1 MPNPKK
7 TVLLLGQ
14 NGLMTD
20 VLQSVLCKEDWQL
33 LRSKWTNEQWQSC
46 VRLHNP
52 QTIIAFVGT
61 EFSRKT
67 LSYVMAVLD
76 QLILVAEKAQVQH
89 LYLVAAPA
97 DETAQQAYVLLMAQ
111 LLAWRGHLA
120 CQLTMVHLPQL
131 YGPAMRKM
139 AGNIAKNMLRT
150 ARRGEQLNL
159 EALAAQVTG
168 EAMHEDD
175 AAYAVRQIVARGIDA
190 PQVTVAANNEVLR
203 QQLGWQPRYDLR
215 TGLQQVWPRLQAVV
229 RARRR
234 GRRQAAAKDARR
246 RIWHRVIPWLENGA
260 SALVMQAV
268 MEMQGGSFVNT
279 FISFDLNYLYIGA
292 FGLVYGR
299 VQALVAMLFSSILL
313 IHLWLGM
320 GHDIVGL
327 LYEPAGLLHLTS
339 YLFVAFL
346 TGYFADRRDQERHEL
361 RWEKNEQ
368 KEQYRELLQA
378 YNACMDTKDALYRQ
392 IVNSDDSIGRI
403 YNIIRRLDSV
413 DVEQV
418 FDQAA
423 SVTAEILNVHD
434 IAIYIPDANGNY
446 LRSKVRLGT
455 LTQQLPHSLN
465 RQQEDWL
472 QPVLSEQRVF
482 VNNDLLQGRPDLA
495 APVIYDEQIIAV
507 VAIYG
512 LRFEQWSLSQQN
524 LLSVT
529 MRLIASSLGRARQ
542 FESEAEERRYIAG
555 TNILQA
561 EAFKSVLQGMLQRSQ
576 RQAQADMDTGV
587 YLLHL
592 VRDTYTDAEL
602 DAKLASC
609 LHAGDFVGVMNG
621 GVAVLLA
628 EANADTAD
636 IVARRLTAAGLHVE
650 RQEKVAA

>member
-1 MPNPKK
+1 
-7 TVLLLGQ
+7 
-14 NGLMTD
+14 
-20 VLQSVLCKEDWQL
+20 
-33 LRSKWTNEQWQSC
+33 
-46 VRLHNP
+46 
-52 QTIIAFVGT
+52 
-61 EFSRKT
+61 
-67 LSYVMAVLD
+67 MAVLD

-234 GRRQAAAKDARR
+234 GRRQAAAKAARR

-260 SALVMQAV
+260 SALVMRAV

-434 IAIYIPDANGNY
+434 IAIY
-446 LRSKVRLGT
+446 
-455 LTQQLPHSLN
+455 
-465 RQQEDWL
+465 
-472 QPVLSEQRVF
+472 
-482 VNNDLLQGRPDLA
+482 
-495 APVIYDEQIIAV
+495 
-507 VAIYG
+507 G

-602 DAKLASC
+602 DTKLASC

-628 EANADTAD
+628 EANADAAD

>member
-434 IAIYIPDANGNY
+434 IAIY
-446 LRSKVRLGT
+446 
-455 LTQQLPHSLN
+455 
-465 RQQEDWL
+465 
-472 QPVLSEQRVF
+472 
-482 VNNDLLQGRPDLA
+482 
-495 APVIYDEQIIAV
+495 
-507 VAIYG
+507 G

>member
-139 AGNIAKNMLRT
+139 ADNIAKNMLRT

-279 FISFDLNYLYIGA
+279 FISFDLNYLYIGISA
-292 FGLVYGR
+292 
-299 VQALVAMLFSSILL
+299 
-313 IHLWLGM
+313 
-320 GHDIVGL
+320 
-327 LYEPAGLLHLTS
+327 
-339 YLFVAFL
+339 
-346 TGYFADRRDQERHEL
+346 
-361 RWEKNEQ
+361 
-368 KEQYRELLQA
+368 
-378 YNACMDTKDALYRQ
+378 
-392 IVNSDDSIGRI
+392 
-403 YNIIRRLDSV
+403 
-413 DVEQV
+413 
-418 FDQAA
+418 
-423 SVTAEILNVHD
+423 
-434 IAIYIPDANGNY
+434 
-446 LRSKVRLGT
+446 
-455 LTQQLPHSLN
+455 
-465 RQQEDWL
+465 
-472 QPVLSEQRVF
+472 
-482 VNNDLLQGRPDLA
+482 
-495 APVIYDEQIIAV
+495 
-507 VAIYG
+507 
-512 LRFEQWSLSQQN
+512 
-524 LLSVT
+524 
-529 MRLIASSLGRARQ
+529 
-542 FESEAEERRYIAG
+542 
-555 TNILQA
+555 
-561 EAFKSVLQGMLQRSQ
+561 
-576 RQAQADMDTGV
+576 
-587 YLLHL
+587 
-592 VRDTYTDAEL
+592 
-602 DAKLASC
+602 
-609 LHAGDFVGVMNG
+609 
-621 GVAVLLA
+621 LLA
-628 EANADTAD
+628 WCTAGY
-636 IVARRLTAAGLHVE
+636 RH
-650 RQEKVAA
+650 

>member
-1 MPNPKK
+1 
-7 TVLLLGQ
+7 
-14 NGLMTD
+14 
-20 VLQSVLCKEDWQL
+20 
-33 LRSKWTNEQWQSC
+33 
-46 VRLHNP
+46 
-52 QTIIAFVGT
+52 
-61 EFSRKT
+61 
-67 LSYVMAVLD
+67 
-76 QLILVAEKAQVQH
+76 
-89 LYLVAAPA
+89 
-97 DETAQQAYVLLMAQ
+97 
-111 LLAWRGHLA
+111 
-120 CQLTMVHLPQL
+120 
-131 YGPAMRKM
+131 
-139 AGNIAKNMLRT
+139 
-150 ARRGEQLNL
+150 
-159 EALAAQVTG
+159 
-168 EAMHEDD
+168 
-175 AAYAVRQIVARGIDA
+175 
-190 PQVTVAANNEVLR
+190 
-203 QQLGWQPRYDLR
+203 
-215 TGLQQVWPRLQAVV
+215 
-229 RARRR
+229 
-234 GRRQAAAKDARR
+234 
-246 RIWHRVIPWLENGA
+246 
-260 SALVMQAV
+260 
-268 MEMQGGSFVNT
+268 
-279 FISFDLNYLYIGA
+279 
-292 FGLVYGR
+292 
-299 VQALVAMLFSSILL
+299 MLFSSILL

-327 LYEPAGLLHLTS
+327 LYEPASLLHLTS

-434 IAIYIPDANGNY
+434 IAIY
-446 LRSKVRLGT
+446 
-455 LTQQLPHSLN
+455 
-465 RQQEDWL
+465 
-472 QPVLSEQRVF
+472 
-482 VNNDLLQGRPDLA
+482 
-495 APVIYDEQIIAV
+495 
-507 VAIYG
+507 G

-576 RQAQADMDTGV
+576 RQAQADTDTGV

>member
-1 MPNPKK
+1 
-7 TVLLLGQ
+7 
-14 NGLMTD
+14 
-20 VLQSVLCKEDWQL
+20 
-33 LRSKWTNEQWQSC
+33 
-46 VRLHNP
+46 
-52 QTIIAFVGT
+52 
-61 EFSRKT
+61 
-67 LSYVMAVLD
+67 
-76 QLILVAEKAQVQH
+76 
-89 LYLVAAPA
+89 
-97 DETAQQAYVLLMAQ
+97 
-111 LLAWRGHLA
+111 
-120 CQLTMVHLPQL
+120 
-131 YGPAMRKM
+131 
-139 AGNIAKNMLRT
+139 
-150 ARRGEQLNL
+150 
-159 EALAAQVTG
+159 
-168 EAMHEDD
+168 MHEDD
-175 AAYAVRQIVARGIDA
+175 AAYAVRQIVARGIDV
-190 PQVTVAANNEVLR
+190 PQVMVAADNEMLR
-203 QQLGWQPRYDLR
+203 QQLGWQPRYGLLD
-215 TGLQQVWPRLQAVV
+215 GLQQVWPQLQEVV
-229 RARRR
+229 KARRV
-234 GRRQAAAKDARR
+234 GRRQAAARSSRR
-246 RIWHRVIPWLENGA
+246 RIWRRIVLWLENGLA
-260 SALVMQAV
+260 ALAMWGV

-279 FISFDLNYLYIGA
+279 FISFDLNYLYIGT

-299 VQALVAMLFSSILL
+299 GQALVAMVFASALL

-327 LYEPAGLLHLTS
+327 LYEPASLLHLTS

-423 SVTAEILNVHD
+423 SVTAEVLDVHD

-472 QPVLSEQRVF
+472 QPVLLEQRVF
-482 VNNDLLQGRPDLA
+482 VNRDLLQGRPDLA
-495 APVIYDEQIIAV
+495 APVIYNEQIIAV

-529 MRLIASSLGRARQ
+529 TRLIASSLGRARQ
-542 FESEAEERRYIAG
+542 FESEAEERRYLAG

-561 EAFKSVLQGMLQRSQ
+561 EAFQSVLQGLLQRSQ
-576 RQAQADMDTGV
+576 RQAQADTGV

-592 VRDTYTDAEL
+592 VRGSLTDAEL
-602 DAKLASC
+602 DAKLADC
-609 LHAGDFVGVMNG
+609 LHAGDFAGVVEDG
-621 GVAVLLA
+621 IAVLLS
-628 EANADTAD
+628 EVNANTAD
-636 IVARRLTAAGLHVE
+636 IVARRLAAAGLGVE
-650 RQEKVAA
+650 RQEKVTA